1 MAQQYPPMHP
11 PPQPPQRPYSPY
23 PPTASSPV
31 QMSPGGMGV
40 PPANK
45 RPRLSPNPGSPY
57 TPYHNSPYSSMPNT
71 PAPQHTPLPFNQ
83 PQPPEPSS
91 FDASRGAPG
100 SMGPPQRPADKQ
112 EKPEKEKATD
122 INDLSDVIGAS
133 GIDLREEENYL
144 AQTYQNQHQ
153 ASSFNTS
160 FSQSPATQSP
170 NNSFNALSQGSF
182 GNYPAFQG
190 TGPVNQPAVSQK
202 TIEEELFEKHKAAAR
217 SLAEKSQQ
225 ELNDPFCRGNNIRQ
239 KIGRHTYDQGVKF
252 NVDGLYDRISKD
264 QPQRVNGT
272 QATGPDGTG
281 MVKAQAAA
289 LLDTNAPLA
298 EILTLL
304 SLATK
309 ERLRGILEDAYAL
322 SRSRQLGS
330 HGVVPPEFADIAT
343 GNGTPKPTTAV
354 PTSVTKTA
362 WDQPDSAISP
372 TTVPSKRPLDSD
384 SSKNDPSRLPTPPTD
399 TPPTPQPTVSFSSDL
414 SSTLRKLQSEER
426 KYEQERVKKRQKRAA
441 AKGSDNGSAPGTP
454 GDKTSPADLVPLKM
468 TKKERERLAK
478 AGQTDEVLHKA
489 ANTTANMAIGGFGKK
504 YSWLSGG
511 SGSGAST
518 PSRLNTNV
526 GGVSSGGGLS
536 GGGGASGGG
545 SGGGGGGSTQDRSLA
560 ARDRKWGDWREDGPK
575 GKGIQMRDLI
585 AALEQDGNEKKTLA
599 RALVRLKSDN

>member
-11 PPQPPQRPYSPY
+11 PHQPPQRPYSPY

-31 QMSPGGMGV
+31 QMSPGGMPV

-45 RPRLSPNPGSPY
+45 RQRMSPNPGSPY
-57 TPYHNSPYSSMPNT
+57 TPYHNSPYSSVPNT
-71 PAPQHTPLPFNQ
+71 PAQSHAPLPFNQ
-83 PQPPEPSS
+83 PQPPEQS

-112 EKPEKEKATD
+112 DKPEKEKATD

-153 ASSFNTS
+153 NNSFNTS
-160 FSQSPATQSP
+160 FSQSPATLSP

-190 TGPVNQPAVSQK
+190 AGPVSQPPVSQK
-202 TIEEELFEKHKAAAR
+202 TVEEELFEKHKAAAR
-217 SLAEKSQQ
+217 ALAEKSQQ
-225 ELNDPFCRGNNIRQ
+225 ELNDPFCRGNTIRH
-239 KIGRHTYDQGVKF
+239 KIGRHTYEQGVKF
-252 NVDGLYDRISKD
+252 NVDGLYDRINKD
-264 QPQRVNGT
+264 QPQGVNGT
-272 QATGPDGTG
+272 QAAGPDGTG
-281 MVKAQAAA
+281 VVKAQAAA
-289 LLDTNAPLA
+289 LLDSNAPLA

-309 ERLRGILEDAYAL
+309 ERLRGILEDSYAL
-322 SRSRQLGS
+322 SRARQLSS
-330 HGVVPPEFADIAT
+330 HGVVPPDFADIAT
-343 GNGTPKPTTAV
+343 GNGAPKSTTAV

-362 WDQPDSAISP
+362 WDQPESAVSP

-384 SSKNDPSRLPTPPTD
+384 TPKNDPSRLPTPPTD

-414 SSTLRKLQSEER
+414 ASTLRKLQTEER
-426 KYEQERVKKRQKRAA
+426 KYEQERIKKRQKRAA
-441 AKGSDNGSAPGTP
+441 AKNSESGSIPGTP
-454 GDKTSPADLVPLKM
+454 SPAELASVVKPM
-468 TKKERERLAK
+468 TKKERERQAK

-489 ANTTANMAIGGFGKK
+489 ANTTANMAIGNLGKK

-511 SGSGAST
+511 GGGGGGGSGAST

-526 GGVSSGGGLS
+526 GS
-536 GGGGASGGG
+536 G
-545 SGGGGGGSTQDRSLA
+545 SGGGGTGGGGTQDRGLP
-560 ARDRKWGDWREDGPK
+560 ARDRRWGDWREDGPK

>member
-1 MAQQYPPMHP
+1 MAQQYPPMQP

-31 QMSPGGMGV
+31 QMSPGGMAM

-45 RPRLSPNPGSPY
+45 RQRLSPNPGSPY

-71 PAPQHTPLPFNQ
+71 PAQSHTPLPFNQ
-83 PQPPEPSS
+83 PQPPEQN
-91 FDASRGAPG
+91 FDASRGAPPG

-153 ASSFNTS
+153 NNSFNTS
-160 FSQSPATQSP
+160 FSQSPATLSP
-170 NNSFNALSQGSF
+170 NTSFNALSQGSF
-182 GNYPAFQG
+182 GSHPAFQG
-190 TGPVNQPAVSQK
+190 AGPVSQPPVSQK
-202 TIEEELFEKHKAAAR
+202 SVEEELFEKHKAAAR

-225 ELNDPFCRGNNIRQ
+225 ELNYPFCRGNTIRH

-252 NVDGLYDRISKD
+252 NVDGLYDRINKD
-264 QPQRVNGT
+264 QPQAVSGT
-272 QATGPDGTG
+272 QAAGPDGTG
-281 MVKAQAAA
+281 IVKAQAAA
-289 LLDTNAPLA
+289 LLDANAPLT

-322 SRSRQLGS
+322 SRSRQLSS

-343 GNGTPKPTTAV
+343 GNGAAKSVTAV

-362 WDQPDSAISP
+362 WDQPESAVSP
-372 TTVPSKRPLDSD
+372 MTVPMKRSLDGD
-384 SSKNDPSRLPTPPTD
+384 TSKNDPSRLPTPPTD
-399 TPPTPQPTVSFSSDL
+399 TPPTPQPTVSFASDL
-414 SSTLRKLQSEER
+414 ASTLKKLQSEER
-426 KYEQERVKKRQKRAA
+426 KYEQERIKKRTKRAA
-441 AKGSDNGSAPGTP
+441 KNSENGSVPGTP
-454 GDKTSPADLVPLKM
+454 GDKSSPAELTAPLKL
-468 TKKERERLAK
+468 TKKERERIAK

-489 ANTTANMAIGGFGKK
+489 ANTTANMAMGGFGKK

-511 SGSGAST
+511 GGGGGGGGGSGAST
-518 PSRLNTNV
+518 PSRLNTSV
-526 GGVSSGGGLS
+526 GGAGG
-536 GGGGASGGG
+536 GGG
-545 SGGGGGGSTQDRSLA
+545 SGGGTQDRSLA